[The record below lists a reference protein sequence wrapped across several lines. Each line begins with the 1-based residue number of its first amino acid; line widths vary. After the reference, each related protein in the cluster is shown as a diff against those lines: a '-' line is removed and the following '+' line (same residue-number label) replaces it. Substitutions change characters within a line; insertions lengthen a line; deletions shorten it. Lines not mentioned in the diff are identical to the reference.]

1 MPPSHLLARLKSSA
15 TSLPSTGGATWPVVA
30 VLILGNFIGGSIARA
45 EGEPAA
51 DFVNQLRSVGYYDMA
66 LAYLNR
72 LEEYPGVDSAYLT
85 TVPLEKAQT
94 YIDSAVAARSVDQR
108 DELFA
113 NAEKE
118 LQSFLKNHPN
128 NERASEARSQLGK
141 LRMFRASQ
149 FMIGDVDD
157 TDRRKARELYQA
169 AADTFDNIIE
179 ELKSTLK
186 EMQGAKIDP
195 TKDPDKAALRDQ
207 YRFEF
212 LMAQHN
218 AGEARLM
225 SAETFKDPAKDAT
238 KQLNEALQIYTDLSE
253 KYESYVQGATAF
265 YSRGRVEKTLGKR
278 DQAYDSFSRM
288 LEQAEVNE
296 LRDAKFGAATG
307 LVDLILTDE
316 KNDYAEA
323 IKIAEPLERTLRPN
337 EERTQVAQD
346 LRVALARA
354 YLAKNKDEKNTKPN
368 ERKRA
373 VSDARKLLLQAKKIP
388 GTHADAVIEL
398 LAEVG
403 IDASATEAVAEMPTA
418 EDPNSFDEALASAR
432 QIFQTVQTLSEQLE
446 MLKKQGGTGEQVKSL
461 EDSITSAR
469 QTGIVILRRGLSM
482 IHAETESVPI
492 NEARQFLAFLLL
504 QEKNYRDSFVVGNF
518 LAHFAPGTETGLS
531 GGLIALNSAQQII
544 SSEGTGNDY
553 WVNQI
558 KSLGDFL
565 VEKWP
570 DNPKAASAQG
580 ISIVMAMEQGDLSEA
595 KRLIDAMPSGPEQA
609 KFRRLLGQLYWND
622 SLKLRREN
630 KPEEAD
636 KILPIAANE
645 LTLGL
650 EQISGGLVGEEAMKA
665 AVVLA
670 KVRLKQD
677 KPVEAV
683 RALDHPKYG
692 AITVLKKLDAPSD
705 DFLFDLYRTELQ
717 AVVGQMTSSSGD
729 QEKLLKRASDSIDK
743 LQKTATDETGKKKL
757 IDTFRMLA
765 ADIQEQIKSAPP
777 ARQEQLIDAFNIFL
791 SRISSIAQDDI
802 TLLWVGQTMLGMAE
816 SAMQP
821 GQVKAE
827 GQAAELLETAVAT
840 FKTLK
845 NKPDAS
851 DSIPFML
858 GKSLRLQGEYSAA
871 LNEFRDILTKKPTM
885 IDAQEEGALA
895 YEQWAA
901 TLNPK
906 FKASAYSAAL
916 GGGKKGVI
924 WGWGKISQ
932 MTQRNPAFRE
942 RFFTARY
949 HVALCRFEQGQAAG
963 DKKITQQAARD
974 ITSLAALY
982 PDMGGAEMYRKF
994 NALLKKIQVQ
1004 LGDAPD
1010 GLPPAP
1016 KPAAPAAA
1024 PAAAPG

>member
-1 MPPSHLLARLKSSA
+1 MAI
-15 TSLPSTGGATWPVVA
+15 SL
-30 VLILGNFIGGSIARA
+30 VLSGLMGSVIARA
-45 EGEPAA
+45 EGEAA
-51 DFVNQLRSVGYYDMA
+51 SDFVNQLRSVGYYDMA
-66 LAYLNR
+66 LAYLDR
-72 LEEYPGVDSAYLT
+72 LDQYPGVDSAFLT

-94 YIDSAVAARSVDQR
+94 YIDSAVAARSVDRR
-108 DELFA
+108 DELFS

-118 LQSFLKNHPN
+118 LQSFLKNHPS

-157 TDRRKARELYQA
+157 TSRRKARELYQA
-169 AADTFDNIIE
+169 AADTFDSIIE
-179 ELKSTLK
+179 KLKGELQK
-186 EMQGAKIDP
+186 MQGAKIDP
-195 TKDPDKAALRDQ
+195 NKDPEKAALRDQ

-225 SAETFKDPAKDAT
+225 AAETFKNPAKDAT
-238 KQLNEALQIYTDLSE
+238 KQLNDALQIYTDLSE
-253 KYESYVQGATAF
+253 KYDSYVQGATAF

-288 LEQAEVNE
+288 LEQADVDE
-296 LRDAKFGAATG
+296 LREAKIGAATE
-307 LVDLILTDE
+307 LIDLILTDE

-323 IKIAEPLERTLRPN
+323 INIGAPIERTLRPN
-337 EERTQVAQD
+337 EDRTQPAQD

-354 YLAKNKDEKNTKPN
+354 HLAKNKDNKNTKPN

-373 VSDARKLLLQAKKIP
+373 VSDARKLLLHAKKIP
-388 GTHADAVIEL
+388 GTHEDAVIDL
-398 LAEVG
+398 LAELG
-403 IDASATEAVAEMPTA
+403 IDAAASDEIAEMPTA
-418 EDPNSFDEALASAR
+418 DDPKSFDDALGAAR
-432 QIFQTVQTLSEQLE
+432 QVFQTVQTVSEQLE
-446 MLKKQGGTGEQVKSL
+446 SLKKQGGKPDQLKSL
-461 EDSITSAR
+461 EETISTAR

-482 IHAETESVPI
+482 IRPDTESVQI

-504 QEKNYRDSFVVGNF
+504 QNQNYRDSFVVGNF

-544 SSEGTGNDY
+544 STEGTSDNF
-553 WVNQI
+553 WVDQI
-558 KSLGDFL
+558 KQLGDFL

-580 ISIVMAMEQGDLSEA
+580 ISIVMAMEKGNLSEA
-595 KRLIDAMPSGPEQA
+595 KRLIDAMPDSPEQG

-622 SLKLRREN
+622 SLKLRREE
-630 KPEEAD
+630 KADEAD
-636 KILPIAANE
+636 EYLTIASKE
-645 LTLGL
+645 LTAGL

-677 KPVEAV
+677 QPVEAV

-717 AVVGQMTSSSGD
+717 AVVGQMTSSSGS
-729 QEKLLKRASDSIDK
+729 QEKLLKRASEAIDK
-743 LQKTATDETGKKKL
+743 LQKTAADEAGKKKL
-757 IDTFRMLA
+757 VGTFRALA
-765 ADIQEQIKSAPP
+765 SDIQDQIASAPP
-777 ARQEQLIDAFNIFL
+777 ARQEQLITAFNVFL
-791 SRISSIAQDDI
+791 SRIASIAQDDI

-816 SAMQP
+816 SAIPP
-821 GQVKAE
+821 GQVKAQ
-827 GQAAELLETAVAT
+827 GQSADLLATAITT
-840 FKTLK
+840 FETLK
-845 NKPDAS
+845 QKPDAS
-851 DSIPFML
+851 NSVPFML

-871 LNEFRDILTKKPTM
+871 LTEFREILTKKPTM

-901 TLNPK
+901 TLAPK
-906 FKASAYSAAL
+906 YRASAYKAAL
-916 GGGKKGVI
+916 GGGKKGII

-949 HVALCRFEQGQAAG
+949 HVASCRFKQAQAAN
-963 DKKITQQAARD
+963 DKKLTQQAARD

-982 PDMGGAEMYRKF
+982 PDMGGPNQYREF
-994 NALLKKIQVQ
+994 NALLKKIQVD
-1004 LGDAPD
+1004 LGEDPD
-1010 GLPPAP
+1010 GLPPP
-1016 KPAAPAAA
+1016 PAVQA